1 MNTTPNTFAVDT
13 VPPEPVVASSLVTLK
28 PAPRIY
34 SVFPMPRATLTITV
48 PETVWIGA
56 ISREYPDARFRILSA
71 LPGEDFGVGL
81 VEITAPSL
89 PAVVQAVDDAPEV
102 EELNLLKRHE
112 DTSLVQFETT
122 DPMLLFPIMSSG
134 IPLEMPF
141 DIVDGEAVW
150 DVTTSQDRLS
160 ELGDQLDAFGI
171 QYTVEEVR
179 YHLQTEQLLTERQE
193 SLVDRALELG
203 YYDTPRE
210 CTLTELAEDVGLA
223 KSTCS
228 ETLHRAEGKII
239 TEFRAEGT

>member
-1 MNTTPNTFAVDT
+1 
-13 VPPEPVVASSLVTLK
+13 
-28 PAPRIY
+28 
-34 SVFPMPRATLTITV
+34 MPRATLTITV
-48 PETVWIGA
+48 PESVWIGE
-56 ISREYPDARFRILSA
+56 ISRRFPDARIRILSA
-71 LPGEDFGVGL
+71 LPGEDSGVGL
-81 VEITAPSL
+81 VEVTAPDL
-89 PAVVQAVDDAPEV
+89 PAVVEAFDDAVDV
-102 EELNLLKRHE
+102 EQLNLLKRH
-112 DTSLVQFETT
+112 DDSALLQFETS

-141 DIVDGEAVW
+141 DIVEGEAVW

-160 ELGDQLDAFGI
+160 ELGEQLDAFGI

-179 YHLQTEQLLTERQE
+179 YHLETEELLTDRQE

-203 YYDTPRE
+203 YYDTPRT

-239 TEFRAEGT
+239 REFQTSE

>member
-1 MNTTPNTFAVDT
+1 
-13 VPPEPVVASSLVTLK
+13 
-28 PAPRIY
+28 
-34 SVFPMPRATLTITV
+34 MPRATLTITV
-48 PETVWIGA
+48 PESVWIGA
-56 ISREYPDARFRILSA
+56 ISREFPDTRIRILSA
-71 LPGEDFGVGL
+71 LPGEETGVGL
-81 VEITAPSL
+81 VEVTSPDLPSIVE
-89 PAVVQAVDDAPEV
+89 AFDDAADV
-102 EELNLLKRHE
+102 DQLNLLKRH
-112 DTSLVQFETT
+112 DDAAMLQFETT

-179 YHLQTEQLLTERQE
+179 YHLETEELLTERQE
-193 SLVDRALELG
+193 TLVDRALELG
-203 YYDTPRE
+203 YYDTPRT
-210 CTLTELAEDVGLA
+210 CTLTELADDVGLA

-239 TEFRAEGT
+239 REFRSNE

>member
-1 MNTTPNTFAVDT
+1 
-13 VPPEPVVASSLVTLK
+13 
-28 PAPRIY
+28 
-34 SVFPMPRATLTITV
+34 MPRATLTITV
-48 PETVWIGA
+48 PESVWIGE
-56 ISREYPDARFRILSA
+56 ISRKFPDARIRILSA
-71 LPGEDFGVGL
+71 LPGEETGVGL
-81 VEITAPSL
+81 VEVTASDLPSIVE
-89 PAVVQAVDDAPEV
+89 AFEDAADVD
-102 EELNLLKRHE
+102 ELNLLKRH
-112 DTSLVQFETT
+112 DDAALVQFETT

-179 YHLQTEQLLTERQE
+179 YHLETEELLTERQE
-193 SLVDRALELG
+193 TLVDRALELG
-203 YYDTPRE
+203 YYATPRT

-239 TEFRAEGT
+239 REFRSSE

>member
-1 MNTTPNTFAVDT
+1 
-13 VPPEPVVASSLVTLK
+13 
-28 PAPRIY
+28 
-34 SVFPMPRATLTITV
+34 MPRATLTITV
-48 PETVWIGA
+48 PESVWIGE
-56 ISREYPDARFRILSA
+56 ISRTFPDTRIRILSA
-71 LPGEDFGVGL
+71 LPGEDTGVGL
-81 VEITAPSL
+81 VEVTSSDLPSIVE
-89 PAVVQAVDDAPEV
+89 AFDDAADV
-102 EELNLLKRHE
+102 DQLNLLKRHE
-112 DTSLVQFETT
+112 DAAMLQFETT

-179 YHLQTEQLLTERQE
+179 YHLETEELLTERQE
-193 SLVDRALELG
+193 TLVDRALELG
-203 YYDTPRE
+203 YYDTPRT
-210 CTLTELAEDVGLA
+210 CTLTELADDVGLA

-239 TEFRAEGT
+239 REFRSNE